1 MGVGFLA
8 RFGDICS
15 SVVDGISEGINFGF
29 NSYWV
34 AWQGYYGENEAM
46 DSCADYT
53 DGAMYKAFCDLHC
66 IEDEVL
72 KGNAAVLRSM
82 KTQETH
88 VISTLH
94 DMLKWYTTEL
104 FDKLKE
110 AQDQSA
116 QNTKE
121 QERVQKAY
129 FEQLATMQT
138 DYAGQLNTQIDQLGV
153 DINSRFDNNV
163 VDPLNVLQGHLK
175 TVNDNLISLGKWLA
189 DRPIFATDDAG
200 WTPPTSVLDVSKSVP
215 NASEAYAEAYAHVAA
230 VHGEV
235 LELSQALHGAMG
247 REVSRDEQLLL
258 PLLSR
263 LASELAGLNAT
274 ARTKEEPNLRS
285 AAQTLRRYRQELS
298 GLPSETLRETFQR
311 RTKKSLQP
319 ALRRFRK
326 QALLVSTLSSSLV
339 QFGIGPKASQIGEPT
354 SSFWASADKAEKYQ
368 DLMMLIHRD
377 VSEYV
382 QKARVFVSAHKDTL
396 AQLLPVGDCGASVV
410 EIGRQ
415 VAEMRLKE
423 QDHVVSLLRTWR
435 SVSQNLDFLANLVV
449 DGEFLEAQLFQC
461 AEVDQLTAR
470 SLRERLAN
478 ETTPQLQSL
487 LPVAQEAVSSN
498 LLRMQPLMQHI
509 SQAFDLSQFLADMWV
524 QGSFE
529 VPKEELELVQ
539 GAWRRVIGAAR
550 QLLGDASYGN
560 FGGSLSLALL
570 RNALEKV
577 VDADVFNPPAPCNDG
592 KHLLWKLQPGGNAI
606 VLNIRNQFMACNL
619 TTGHLTTLESRFA

>member
-1 MGVGFLA
+1 M
-8 RFGDICS
+8 
-15 SVVDGISEGINFGF
+15 
-29 NSYWV
+29 
-34 AWQGYYGENEAM
+34 
-46 DSCADYT
+46 
-53 DGAMYKAFCDLHC
+53 
-66 IEDEVL
+66 L

-110 AQDQSA
+110 TQDQSA

-368 DLMMLIHRD
+368 APERFRKR
-377 VSEYV
+377 E
-382 QKARVFVSAHKDTL
+382 VSAMF
-396 AQLLPVGDCGASVV
+396 SS
-410 EIGRQ
+410 GR
-415 VAEMRLKE
+415 
-423 QDHVVSLLRTWR
+423 T
-435 SVSQNLDFLANLVV
+435 
-449 DGEFLEAQLFQC
+449 
-461 AEVDQLTAR
+461 
-470 SLRERLAN
+470 
-478 ETTPQLQSL
+478 
-487 LPVAQEAVSSN
+487 
-498 LLRMQPLMQHI
+498 
-509 SQAFDLSQFLADMWV
+509 
-524 QGSFE
+524 
-529 VPKEELELVQ
+529 
-539 GAWRRVIGAAR
+539 
-550 QLLGDASYGN
+550 
-560 FGGSLSLALL
+560 
-570 RNALEKV
+570 
-577 VDADVFNPPAPCNDG
+577 
-592 KHLLWKLQPGGNAI
+592 
-606 VLNIRNQFMACNL
+606 
-619 TTGHLTTLESRFA
+619 

>member
-1 MGVGFLA
+1 M
-8 RFGDICS
+8 
-15 SVVDGISEGINFGF
+15 
-29 NSYWV
+29 
-34 AWQGYYGENEAM
+34 
-46 DSCADYT
+46 
-53 DGAMYKAFCDLHC
+53 
-66 IEDEVL
+66 L

-110 AQDQSA
+110 TQDQSA

-200 WTPPTSVLDVSKSVP
+200 WTPPTSVLDVSSVA
-215 NASEAYAEAYAHVAA
+215 NVSALVREAYAEAYGHVAA

-235 LELSQALHGAMG
+235 LELSQSLHGAMG
-247 REVSRDEQLLL
+247 REVSRDEQRLL

-274 ARTKEEPNLRS
+274 ARTSKEEPKGPQTSGLLRLRS
-285 AAQTLRRYRQELS
+285 AAHTLRRYRQSCPGVLR
-298 GLPSETLRETFQR
+298 ETLRETFQR

-326 QALLVSTLSSSLV
+326 QALLVATLSSSLV
-339 QFGIGPKASQIGEPT
+339 QFGVSPKASKIGEPT
-354 SSFWASADKAEKYQ
+354 SSFWASADKAEKYQAPAERFRKQEVSACEQLAASKSMFSFRWQ

-382 QKARVFVSAHKDTL
+382 QKARVFVSTHKDRCWKWCCLCGSQERTEMCLPKLQKGLCVLRCLVIVALRKDTL
-396 AQLLPVGDCGASVV
+396 AQLLPVGDCEASVV

-423 QDHVVSLLRTWR
+423 QDYGLAVQGTSKSKLQRSRPPQGASKSAPYDSLGPISEAPHPPKIHLDTIGHQIWTPFLCCCLEDHVVSLLRTWR

-449 DGEFLEAQLFQC
+449 DGEFLEARIWRGVLWDVSQWRC
-461 AEVDQLTAR
+461 CSDAR
-470 SLRERLAN
+470 S
-478 ETTPQLQSL
+478 SL
-487 LPVAQEAVSSN
+487 
-498 LLRMQPLMQHI
+498 
-509 SQAFDLSQFLADMWV
+509 
-524 QGSFE
+524 
-529 VPKEELELVQ
+529 
-539 GAWRRVIGAAR
+539 
-550 QLLGDASYGN
+550 
-560 FGGSLSLALL
+560 
-570 RNALEKV
+570 
-577 VDADVFNPPAPCNDG
+577 
-592 KHLLWKLQPGGNAI
+592 
-606 VLNIRNQFMACNL
+606 
-619 TTGHLTTLESRFA
+619 